1 MMNDRRVP
9 SMKKSR
15 MWFVMVIFVLGIVFP
30 GCAPQTVSDISSQD
44 VETVQTRP
52 EKKYADLIIG
62 YAQIGAESE
71 WRAANTLSIKDTAE
85 KLGVELRFL
94 DAQQKQENQILAIR
108 KFIIQKVDVIGIS
121 PIVETGW

>member
-1 MMNDRRVP
+1 MNARSRFDEKIPHVGHVGDLIPGLYFSAPGVADRNLILP
-9 SMKKSR
+9 
-15 MWFVMVIFVLGIVFP
+15 
-30 GCAPQTVSDISSQD
+30 QD
-44 VETVQTRP
+44 VPAQKRP

-62 YAQIGAESE
+62 YAQFGAESE

-108 KFIIQKVDVIGIS
+108 KFIIQVS
-121 PIVETGW
+121 M